1 MRMIVLRP
9 WSNYRAFVV
18 VVVLIANVPIEP
30 VMQLDSRLRGLEA
43 HRIRSDQR
51 VRNTGRI
58 SYPRPLTG
66 VFIDSISGKQRR
78 ARSQTGHRFHIEKV
92 IPHVVEAV
100 AERMLNAVEEVVDD
114 RLAVNPMEIVAAAN
128 REI

>member
-1 MRMIVLRP
+1 MIVLRP

-18 VVVLIANVPIEP
+18 VVVLITNIPIEP
-30 VMQLDSRLRGLEA
+30 VMQLDSEPGLRGLEA

-51 VRNTGRI
+51 ARNTGRI

-66 VFIDSISGKQRR
+66 VFIDSISGKQGSARR
-78 ARSQTGHRFHIEKV
+78 KTGDRFHIEKV

-114 RLAVNPMEIVAAAN
+114 RLAINPMEIVAAAN